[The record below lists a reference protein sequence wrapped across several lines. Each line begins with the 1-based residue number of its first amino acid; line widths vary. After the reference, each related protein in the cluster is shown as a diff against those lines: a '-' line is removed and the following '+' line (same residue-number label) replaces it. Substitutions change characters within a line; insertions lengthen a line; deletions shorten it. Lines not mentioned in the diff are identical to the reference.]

1 MVFALLE
8 REFVVTVSIED
19 SLTVP
24 SVLPGLIQVFFIER
38 ELGHF
43 DLGHVL

>member
-1 MVFALLE
+1 MLCW
-8 REFVVTVSIED
+8 RGKFVVTVSIED